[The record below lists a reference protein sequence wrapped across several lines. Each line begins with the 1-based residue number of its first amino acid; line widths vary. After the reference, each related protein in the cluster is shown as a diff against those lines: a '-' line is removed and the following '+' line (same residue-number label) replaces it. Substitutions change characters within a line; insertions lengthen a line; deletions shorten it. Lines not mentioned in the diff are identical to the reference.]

1 VLKSM
6 SDADFAHEI
15 SILRACRDT
24 NILQF
29 QGACRQGSRLLL
41 VTEFMEGGNLAH
53 NLRAKKVSWYRKGKK
68 ASSRAGPPPPMLPSA
83 GW

>member
-1 VLKSM
+1 
-6 SDADFAHEI
+6 
-15 SILRACRDT
+15 
-24 NILQF
+24 
-29 QGACRQGSRLLL
+29 
-41 VTEFMEGGNLAH
+41 MEGGNLAH